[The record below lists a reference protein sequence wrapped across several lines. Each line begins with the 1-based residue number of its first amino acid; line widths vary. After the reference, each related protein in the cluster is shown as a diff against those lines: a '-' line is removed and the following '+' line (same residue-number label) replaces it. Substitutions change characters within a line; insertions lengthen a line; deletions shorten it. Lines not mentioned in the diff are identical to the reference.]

1 MLLHGTADGYTPL
14 CILGAER
21 LGRSNISAIASSIN
35 QISSGSYPSTT
46 GRSIHLLNEG
56 GNIVSIIRSGKAAD
70 IASHSETSNGKSKC
84 TLCLSIRQNPT
95 ATTCGHVFCW

>member
-1 MLLHGTADGYTPL
+1 M

-46 GRSIHLLNEG
+46 VMLNQFGHYEAKQQFG
-56 GNIVSIIRSGKAAD
+56 QPDFHR
-70 IASHSETSNGKSKC
+70 
-84 TLCLSIRQNPT
+84 LCLLMLLKYYKEKVT
-95 ATTCGHVFCW
+95 YATCKEAYKRGFLVYHDDKKEGQVQCAQRCWP

>member
-1 MLLHGTADGYTPL
+1 MSGWEVSR
-14 CILGAER
+14 GAAPPAASTCR
-21 LGRSNISAIASSIN
+21 RKSSCRALPRCPSPSA
-35 QISSGSYPSTT
+35 TE
-46 GRSIHLLNEG
+46 GRSIHLLNED

-95 ATTCGHVFCW
+95 ATTCGHVFYW